1 MKSCPIEASNLLAR
15 YPPWLLIN
23 LTPLIKAEL
32 FKADFGVCPLGAATL
47 LLARGVCID
56 LNVGERFFIRL
67 A

>member
-1 MKSCPIEASNLLAR
+1 LAR

-32 FKADFGVCPLGAATL
+32 FKADFGVCPLPPITL

-56 LNVGERFFIRL
+56 LKVGERFFIRF